1 MHSCLSQSV
10 RHKQALPQCR
20 LLLFMSWKSSFL
32 RGLLIG
38 GSFQDL
44 HGISSAY
51 KTCMV
56 SQKTASKLDTHQQ
69 LVPSPVHFE
78 ICIRLLHNRTAHDRT
93 HPSGTAFLQTAL
105 ENQDACECTHRL
117 FSQLML
123 KSTPDSSCPGRNN
136 LVWQSE
142 EPSECPEGS
151 SQSPPTPL
159 DTESLP

>member
-1 MHSCLSQSV
+1 MDSCLSQSLCQ
-10 RHKQALPQCR
+10 KQALPQCR

-56 SQKTASKLDTHQQ
+56 SQKTACKLDTHQQ
-69 LVPSPVHFE
+69 MVPSPVHFQ
-78 ICIRLLHNRTAHDRT
+78 ICIRLLHKRNAQDRD
-93 HPSGTAFLQTAL
+93 HPSCTAFLQTAL
-105 ENQDACECTHRL
+105 ENRDACECTHRL
-117 FSQLML
+117 CLQLML
-123 KSTPDSSCPGRNN
+123 KSTPDSSCPGRSN
-136 LVWQSE
+136 LVWLSE

-151 SQSPPTPL
+151 SRSPPTPL